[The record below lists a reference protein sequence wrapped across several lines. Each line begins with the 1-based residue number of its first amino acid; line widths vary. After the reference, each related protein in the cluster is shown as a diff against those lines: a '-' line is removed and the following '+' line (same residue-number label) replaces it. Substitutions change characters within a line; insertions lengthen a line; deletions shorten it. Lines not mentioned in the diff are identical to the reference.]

1 MTVSRVTMGEEVV
14 NDGEEGVYDD
24 EEVVD
29 DGKGSV

>member
-1 MTVSRVTMGEEVV
+1 MTVSRVSMGEEVV
-14 NDGEEGVYDD
+14 NDSEEGVYDD